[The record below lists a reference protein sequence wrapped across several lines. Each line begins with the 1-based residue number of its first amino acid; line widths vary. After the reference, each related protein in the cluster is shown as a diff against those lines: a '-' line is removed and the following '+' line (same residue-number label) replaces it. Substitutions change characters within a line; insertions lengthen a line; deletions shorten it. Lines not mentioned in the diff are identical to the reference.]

1 MAFALTDPLALS
13 LIGGGF
19 VTALLHAA
27 LPTHWLPFVLVAR
40 AQGWGTVQLT
50 TVTIVA
56 ALAHIAST
64 ALVGLLIVGAGLALE
79 SWVEG
84 LAPRLAAVFLALL
97 GLFYLARGL
106 RAPALAGPGR
116 ASDASPTAD
125 GGHAAAALGL
135 VALLAISPGEVLLPL
150 YLSAADQGAAV
161 IAALTLA
168 MALGTVIGMLGLVL
182 LARAGAQVL
191 RLDRWARYERVLLG
205 LALLGL
211 ALFVALRG
219 H

>member
-1 MAFALTDPLALS
+1 MATALTDPLALS

-19 VTALLHAA
+19 ATALLHAA

-40 AQGWGTVQLT
+40 AQGWRAAQLSAVT
-50 TVTIVA
+50 TLA
-56 ALAHIAST
+56 AVAHIAST

-79 SWVEG
+79 TWVEG
-84 LAPRLAAVFLALL
+84 LAPRLAAAFLAIL

-106 RAPALAGPGR
+106 RAPALAGPAGALEPPR
-116 ASDASPTAD
+116 RDAA
-125 GGHAAAALGL
+125 GHRTAALGL
-135 VALLAISPGEVLLPL
+135 VVLLAISPGEVLLPL
-150 YLSAADQGAAV
+150 YLSAAHTGVAV

-168 MALGTVIGMLGLVL
+168 MALGTILGMLGLVL
-182 LARAGAQVL
+182 LARAGAEAL
-191 RLDRWARYERVLLG
+191 RLERWARYERVLLG
-205 LALLGL
+205 LALLAL

>member
-1 MAFALTDPLALS
+1 MVPALTDPLALS

-19 VTALLHAA
+19 ATALLHSA
-27 LPTHWLPFVLVAR
+27 LPTHWLPFVLVAQ
-40 AQGWGTVQLT
+40 AQGWRTTRLT
-50 TVTIVA
+50 AVTTVA
-56 ALAHIAST
+56 ALAHIIST

-79 SWVEG
+79 TWVEG

-97 GLFYLARGL
+97 GLFYLLRSL
-106 RAPALAGPGR
+106 RAPALAGAAGALGEPPAAPGHR
-116 ASDASPTAD
+116 T
-125 GGHAAAALGL
+125 AALGL
-135 VALLAISPGEVLLPL
+135 IALLALSPGEVLLPL
-150 YLSAADQGAAV
+150 YLTASDQGAGV
-161 IAALTLA
+161 IVALTLA

-182 LARAGAQVL
+182 LARAGAQAL